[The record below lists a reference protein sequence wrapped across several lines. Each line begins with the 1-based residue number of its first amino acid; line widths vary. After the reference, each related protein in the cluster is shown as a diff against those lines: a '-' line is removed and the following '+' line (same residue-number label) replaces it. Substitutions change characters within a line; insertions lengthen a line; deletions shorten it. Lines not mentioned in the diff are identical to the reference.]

1 MMALVINSF
10 KLLWNH
16 HSRLTLLLFAALLI
30 LPSARSQTNT
40 TISHDFDKEMSN
52 YGTVNVDTT
61 LLSTSLSTVP
71 PWMNGRFPEQS
82 DTLYVFG
89 ISDPGLNDTVARQQ
103 AVFRALALGAMAKIT
118 DCEHISDFYS
128 QEKGAGTGS
137 KYEEI
142 YRFSAYFSGKR
153 PTPVKL
159 SDTILASSEAIVL
172 LGIPIKNLHNNSK
185 KNIRIEAFLYN
196 NEADI
201 IYRNKM
207 SRKVDISI
215 QKRDSNEKVILDAS
229 YFYQIN
235 GRATGMRSLFP
246 RSQFFYNNYEFYY
259 TNSLP
264 EKESDSSN
272 FHGTT
277 CKQGLWIAYVSEILE
292 QLSLQ
297 TKMLT
302 KESQV
307 LRDQTE
313 DTSTELL
320 RERSRTRLSWR
331 IKEIDIHD
339 NKMWV
344 NLTISKF

>member
-1 MMALVINSF
+1 MMALVRNSL

-16 HSRLTLLLFAALLI
+16 HSRLTLLLYAALLI

-40 TISHDFDKEMSN
+40 TVSRDFNKEMAEYVTGSAD
-52 YGTVNVDTT
+52 TVLLPTA
-61 LLSTSLSTVP
+61 LSTIP
-71 PWMNGRFPEQS
+71 PWMYERFPEQD

-103 AVFRALALGAMAKIT
+103 AVFRALALGAMAKGT
-118 DCEHISDFYS
+118 DCGHFSDFYT
-128 QEKGAGTGS
+128 QEKGSGTGS

-142 YRFSAYFSGKR
+142 YRFSAYFSGKSQA
-153 PTPVKL
+153 PAIL
-159 SDTILASSEAIVL
+159 NDTILSSSEAVVL
-172 LGIPIKNLHNNSK
+172 LGIPKANLNNDTR
-185 KNIRIEAFLYN
+185 KNILIEAVLYS

-201 IYRNKM
+201 ISRNKM

-215 QKRDSNEKVILDAS
+215 QKRDSNEKTLLDAS
-229 YFYQIN
+229 DFYQIN
-235 GRATGMRSLFP
+235 GKATGMRSLFP
-246 RSQFFYNNYEFYY
+246 KSQFFYNNYEFYY

-297 TKMLT
+297 TKLLT